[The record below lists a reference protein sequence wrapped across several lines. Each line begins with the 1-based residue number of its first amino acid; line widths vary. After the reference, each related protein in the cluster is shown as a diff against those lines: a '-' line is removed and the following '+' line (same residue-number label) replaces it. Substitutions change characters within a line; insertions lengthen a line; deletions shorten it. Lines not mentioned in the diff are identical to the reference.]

1 MKKIN
6 KLNRGL
12 LVLSLLFAA
21 VSFNLALTSNETS
34 SASAWSGTQTSTMGT
49 YYNSVGSENGE
60 ALRSKLKSII
70 SSPRSVDYDWSR
82 YKAADEAEGNSNSVL
97 LIYSRDVVLKSTS
110 GGGATDWNRE
120 HTFPQS
126 KIGSEAAKD
135 NHHIFAADNKVN
147 GSRGNKLFGEV
158 ATTSGNQVKDMFGK
172 LTDNYTAGNYF
183 YPTAAARGE
192 VARATMYL
200 NTIYDYSVTSNFQ
213 SVELMIKWHLENP
226 VTNREIYRNN
236 TVHSLQR
243 NRNPY
248 IDHEEWA
255 CSVYGDTN
263 AATRQLCS
271 AVAVDPES
279 MTISPTSGT
288 INVGSTLALNATVLP
303 SGAKQTVNWASSN
316 NVVATVNNGVV
327 TPVSAGTVTIT
338 ATSTVDNSVKASA
351 TITVTNIPVSV
362 TGVSL
367 NTNTASVS
375 KGRTLQLTATVM
387 PTNASNKNLTWSSS
401 NTSVAT
407 VSNTGLVTAK
417 ELGNTNVTVTTID
430 GSFTATASII
440 VTAPAAS
447 TSITGSFYN
456 STSDNNGGE
465 GGVTVSNLNNGI
477 TGTNAAAGF
486 GGTNVVSSVTSTQ
499 GYFPRSG
506 GLAIGSSGSTGLLT
520 LKLNE
525 LYHATKVEATFN
537 AAGQDSTVTL
547 GGNGGIKSQT
557 IGTFGTAF
565 SNPSSGTAYVI
576 EFNNPASEIT
586 IATSKRTA
594 LVELIIHY
602 GEEVVDTS
610 LEDATN
616 WATDFLVATDDGC
629 ESQVEADLEQI
640 WQQVSLSYNALSND
654 AKAII
659 VNTIPDGDGNTIEEA
674 LARYIIIVDKYPL
687 QQFITGL
694 NLNQNN
700 NNIVFTEQNG
710 LVFTIV
716 GTIFLFG
723 IVASFFVVRRKYK
736 IIK

>member
-1 MKKIN
+1 MEGQSSK
-6 KLNRGL
+6 
-12 LVLSLLFAA
+12 VLQIYTRTSIAKSAHVSGSL
-21 VSFNLALTSNETS
+21 
-34 SASAWSGTQTSTMGT
+34 G
-49 YYNSVGSENGE
+49 
-60 ALRSKLKSII
+60 
-70 SSPRSVDYDWSR
+70 
-82 YKAADEAEGNSNSVL
+82 
-97 LIYSRDVVLKSTS
+97 
-110 GGGATDWNRE
+110 WNRE
-120 HTFPQS
+120 HSYPQS
-126 KIGSEAAKD
+126 KIGGIAKSD
-135 NHHIFAADNKVN
+135 NHHIFASDNKVN
-147 GSRGNKLFGEV
+147 GTRGNKQFGEV
-158 ATTSGNQVKDMFGK
+158 ATTSGNQVKDSTGS
-172 LTDNYTAGNYF
+172 LTDNYTAGSYF

-200 NTIYDYSVTSNFQ
+200 NTRYDYSVTGNFQ

-236 TVHSLQR
+236 TVHSLQK

-255 CSVYGDTN
+255 CSVYGETN

-271 AVAVDPES
+271 AVAVNPES

-288 INVGSTLALNATVLP
+288 VNVGSTLTLNATVLP
-303 SGAKQTVNWASSN
+303 SGAKQTVNWTSSN
-316 NVVATVNNGVV
+316 NAVATVNNGVV
-327 TPVSAGTVTIT
+327 TPVSAGTVTVT

-367 NTNTASVS
+367 NTSTASVS
-375 KGRTLQLTATVM
+375 KGKTLQLTAIVT

-401 NTSVAT
+401 NTNVAT

-417 ELGNTNVTVTTID
+417 ELGNTNVTVTTVD
-430 GSFTATASII
+430 GSFTATASIT

-456 STSDNNGGE
+456 STLDNNGGE
-465 GGVTVSNLNNGI
+465 GGVTATNLNNGI

-537 AAGQDSTVTL
+537 AAGQDSSVTL

-557 IGTFGTAF
+557 AGTFGTAF

-586 IATSKRTA
+586 IATTKRTA

-602 GEEVVDTS
+602 GEEVVDRS

-616 WATDFLVATDDGC
+616 WATDFLSATEDGC
-629 ESQVEADLEQI
+629 ISQVLTDLEQV
-640 WQQVSLSYNALSND
+640 WQQVSLSYNALSNS

-659 VNTIPDGDGNTIEEA
+659 VNTIPNGDGNTIEEA

-723 IVASFFVVRRKYK
+723 IVASFFVVRKKHK

>member
-401 NTSVAT
+401 NTNVAT

-417 ELGNTNVTVTTID
+417 ELGNTNVTVTTVD
-430 GSFTATASII
+430 GSFTATASIT

-456 STSDNNGGE
+456 STLDNNGGE
-465 GGVTVSNLNNGI
+465 GGVTATNLNNGI

-537 AAGQDSTVTL
+537 AAGQDSSVTL

-557 IGTFGTAF
+557 AGTFGTAF

-602 GEEVVDTS
+602 GEEVVDRS

-616 WATDFLVATDDGC
+616 WATDFLIATEDGC
-629 ESQVEADLEQI
+629 ISQVLTDLEQV
-640 WQQVSLSYNALSND
+640 WQQVSLSYNALSSS

-659 VNTIPDGDGNTIEEA
+659 VNTIPNGDGNAIEEA
-674 LARYIIIVDKYPL
+674 LARYVIIVEKYPL

-694 NLNQNN
+694 NLNQSNHN
-700 NNIVFTEQNG
+700 TIFNEQNSQI
-710 LVFTIV
+710 FTIV

-723 IVASFFVVRRKYK
+723 IVAGFFAVRRKYK